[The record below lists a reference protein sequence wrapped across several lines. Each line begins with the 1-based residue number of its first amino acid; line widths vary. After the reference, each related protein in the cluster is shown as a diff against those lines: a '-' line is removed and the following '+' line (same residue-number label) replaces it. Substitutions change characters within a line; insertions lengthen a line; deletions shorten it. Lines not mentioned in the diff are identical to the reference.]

1 MSPGAKTEPTNQRGL
16 ALTSRPAF
24 RRALA
29 CLTAGAA
36 LLCVVP
42 AAGAAPTEQLTLPAD
57 QFFTPDFGSL
67 CTNENILVD
76 SGTIHIV
83 GQLSDEGAN
92 NTHQKIHFNT
102 QSVSGVG
109 TVSGERY
116 SISQVSNNLENVHF
130 ATGAREFTGE
140 TTLNVVSRGG
150 TENFVVHQ
158 IVHFTTNANGEETAV
173 VIGGHADC
181 RG

>member
-1 MSPGAKTEPTNQRGL
+1 ML
-16 ALTSRPAF
+16 V
-24 RRALA
+24 
-29 CLTAGAA
+29 CLVAGAA
-36 LLCVVP
+36 TLSVVP
-42 AAGAAPTEQLTLPAD
+42 AAGAAPAEQLTLPANE
-57 QFFTPDFGSL
+57 FFSPDFGSI
-67 CTNENILVD
+67 CTEENILVD
-76 SGTIHIV
+76 QGTIHIV
-83 GQLSDEGAN
+83 AQLSDPDAN
-92 NTHQKIHFNT
+92 NTHTKIHFNT

-150 TENFVVHQ
+150 TENFQIHQ
-158 IVHFTTNANGEETAV
+158 IVHFTTNANGELTAV

>member
-1 MSPGAKTEPTNQRGL
+1 
-16 ALTSRPAF
+16 LTSRPAF
-24 RRALA
+24 RRVLA
-29 CLTAGAA
+29 CLVAGGAMLSA
-36 LLCVVP
+36 VS
-42 AAGAAPTEQLTLPAD
+42 AAGAAPAEQLSLPAD
-57 QFFTPDFGSL
+57 QFFSPDFGSL

-76 SGTIHIV
+76 RGTIHIV
-83 GQLSDEGAN
+83 GQVSDPDAN

-102 QSVSGVG
+102 QGVSGVG

-150 TENFVVHQ
+150 AENFQIHQ
-158 IVHFTTNANGEETAV
+158 IVHFTTNANGEDTAV

>member
-1 MSPGAKTEPTNQRGL
+1 MTA
-16 ALTSRPAF
+16 RPAI
-24 RRALA
+24 RRAIA
-29 CLTAGAA
+29 C
-36 LLCVVP
+36 V
-42 AAGAAPTEQLTLPAD
+42 AAGAAVLAVAPAADAAGAEQLTLPAD

-67 CTNENILVD
+67 CSGENILVD
-76 SGTIHIV
+76 QGTIHIV
-83 GQLSDEGAN
+83 GQLSDEDAN

-109 TVSGERY
+109 TTSGERY

-130 ATGAREFTGE
+130 ATDAREFTGE

-150 TENFVVHQ
+150 TENFQVHQ
-158 IVHFTTNANGEETAV
+158 IVHFTTNANGEDTAV

>member
-1 MSPGAKTEPTNQRGL
+1 
-16 ALTSRPAF
+16 LTARPAL
-24 RRALA
+24 RRTFA
-29 CLTAGAA
+29 CLAAGAA
-36 LLCVVP
+36 LTAAAP
-42 AAGAAPTEQLTLPAD
+42 AGAAPAEQATFPAQD
-57 QFFTPDFGSL
+57 FFTPEFGSL

-76 SGTIHIV
+76 RGTIHLV

-102 QSVSGVG
+102 TNVSGVG
-109 TVSGERY
+109 TVSGIRY

-150 TENFVVHQ
+150 TQNFVVHQ
-158 IVHFTTNANGEETAV
+158 IVHFTTNANGEETAI

-181 RG
+181 KGPEA